1 MMLTREEMTE
11 LADRHYKQ
19 SVFGGR
25 YDVPAIRKEL
35 IIRWGMNSVQADREI
50 KSMQWEGII

>member
-1 MMLTREEMTE
+1 MMLTREEMTA
-11 LADRHYKQ
+11 LADQHYKQ

-25 YDVPAIRKEL
+25 YDVAAIRKEL

-50 KSMQWEGII
+50 KSMRWEGII